1 MSVRTVHV
9 MKIKKIH
16 LINFRNYVNQEIVF
30 SDNVS
35 LIYGE
40 NAQGK
45 TNIIEALY
53 LLSTGKSHRTGNTNE
68 LIRYGESFFD
78 IRLEYEDNSY
88 LQNIEIKYEKGN
100 RKRLLINEVKK
111 DRISDLLGVVP
122 SVLFS
127 PESLSCIKGSPRER
141 RKIIDIVLC
150 QVSRKYL
157 YNLQKYN
164 KIVRNKNVLL
174 KEIKKKRHQTQQ
186 LDVWNESQ
194 AMTGAVIIEERKL
207 LIQSLEKRMKRL
219 MHGISEGREDV
230 TLRYK
235 SFFDED
241 KNIFNSLLDMM
252 NENKNREI
260 ENEISLFGPHR
271 DEIEI
276 LLNNRNSR
284 LYCSQGQQRSLA
296 LALNIAIMEEIKDRS
311 GKVPV
316 LLLDDVMSE
325 LDEKRRNYLY
335 EIIGDKQAVITST
348 DKTQF
353 RMTVGGISYIRI
365 KNGTVISDSNV

>member
-1 MSVRTVHV
+1 
-9 MKIKKIH
+9 
-16 LINFRNYVNQEIVF
+16 
-30 SDNVS
+30 
-35 LIYGE
+35 
-40 NAQGK
+40 
-45 TNIIEALY
+45 
-53 LLSTGKSHRTGNTNE
+53 
-68 LIRYGESFFD
+68 
-78 IRLEYEDNSY
+78 
-88 LQNIEIKYEKGN
+88 
-100 RKRLLINEVKK
+100 
-111 DRISDLLGVVP
+111 
-122 SVLFS
+122 
-127 PESLSCIKGSPRER
+127 
-141 RKIIDIVLC
+141 
-150 QVSRKYL
+150 
-157 YNLQKYN
+157 
-164 KIVRNKNVLL
+164 
-174 KEIKKKRHQTQQ
+174 
-186 LDVWNESQ
+186 
-194 AMTGAVIIEERKL
+194 
-207 LIQSLEKRMKRL
+207 
-219 MHGISEGREDV
+219 
-230 TLRYK
+230 
-235 SFFDED
+235 
-241 KNIFNSLLDMM
+241 MM